1 MILNIHPEN
10 PQGRKID
17 QAIEALQKDGVII
30 YPTDT
35 VYGLGCSIFSKKG
48 VERICRLRGLD
59 PQKAQLSFICESIS
73 QVAEY
78 AAQIDNE
85 VFRLMKQLLPGPYT
99 FILKASNQVPKLIQ
113 SRRATIGVRVPEN
126 NIPLEIVR
134 ALGHPI
140 LTTSL
145 KNDDEILEYYTEVA
159 DFAPEFENLV
169 DIIIDGGSG
178 GNVASTIINCT
189 VSPPELIREG
199 AGPVHYE

>member
-126 NIPLEIVR
+126 NIPWRLS
-134 ALGHPI
+134 GHWGIP
-140 LTTSL
+140 S
-145 KNDDEILEYYTEVA
+145 
-159 DFAPEFENLV
+159 
-169 DIIIDGGSG
+169 
-178 GNVASTIINCT
+178 
-189 VSPPELIREG
+189 
-199 AGPVHYE
+199 

>member
-1 MILNIHPEN
+1 
-10 PQGRKID
+10 
-17 QAIEALQKDGVII
+17 
-30 YPTDT
+30 
-35 VYGLGCSIFSKKG
+35 
-48 VERICRLRGLD
+48 
-59 PQKAQLSFICESIS
+59 
-73 QVAEY
+73 
-78 AAQIDNE
+78 
-85 VFRLMKQLLPGPYT
+85 
-99 FILKASNQVPKLIQ
+99 
-113 SRRATIGVRVPEN
+113 
-126 NIPLEIVR
+126 
-134 ALGHPI
+134 LGHPI